1 VVFFAWIVIYP
12 MNGKMKNLNKSKI
25 DQLIQGYSEGK
36 ISRDDML
43 HLERWVQESD
53 TNLNYFF
60 QYKNIL
66 DNSSPLNI
74 NNGLALEKVLGRIS
88 TKKQKPGLFQVLFK
102 IAAVLFIPLLIST
115 LFLWGRRT
123 AEKRDGEKHMIT
135 MHAAFGCVSS
145 FKLDDGSAVWLN
157 SGSSLSFPEKFTGE
171 DRLVYLTGEAYFEV
185 KSNEKAP
192 FIVQAERFTVK
203 ATGTR
208 FNVMSYTDQPRSIT
222 LAQGKVILI
231 VDAKNQPA
239 KALMMKPNQHISI
252 DRTTAEISTEFGDT
266 YKHYSWKDGKL
277 IFRNDLMEDVM
288 QRISLQYNVDIEI
301 ADDILLQ
308 NRYRATFEN
317 ESLTDVL
324 DLLKLASPFKYRQI
338 NPVSLPD
345 GSYTRKKIII
355 SKSAPIK

>member
-1 VVFFAWIVIYP
+1 
-12 MNGKMKNLNKSKI
+12 MNSNMKNLNQSEI
-25 DQLIQGYSEGK
+25 DSLIQAYSEGT
-36 ISRDDML
+36 ISRDDIL
-43 HLERWVQESD
+43 FLERWVQESEANQD
-53 TNLNYFF
+53 YFF

-74 NNGLALEKVLGRIS
+74 NTGLALEKVLGRI
-88 TKKQKPGLFQVLFK
+88 TAKKQKPGLVQVLLK
-102 IAAVLFIPLLIST
+102 IAAILVIPLLIST
-115 LFLWGRRT
+115 LFLWTSRT
-123 AEKRDGEKHMIT
+123 AEKRAEEKNMVT
-135 MHAAFGCVSS
+135 MHAAFGSVSS
-145 FKLDDGSAVWLN
+145 FILDDGSTVWLN
-157 SGSSLSFPEKFTGE
+157 SGSSLSFPEKFAGD
-171 DRLVYLTGEAYFEV
+171 DRVVYLTGEAYFEV
-185 KSNEKAP
+185 RSNEQAP
-192 FIVQAERFTVK
+192 FIVQAGRFSVK

-208 FNVMSYTDQPRSIT
+208 FNVMSYPDQDPSVT
-222 LAQGKVILI
+222 LAEGIISLSISEKG
-231 VDAKNQPA
+231 QPA
-239 KALMMKPNQHISI
+239 KALTMRPSQHVTLEGANS
-252 DRTTAEISTEFGDT
+252 EIYSEFGDT

-277 IFRNDLMEDVM
+277 IFRNDLMADVM

-345 GSYTRKKIII
+345 GSYTRKKIVI